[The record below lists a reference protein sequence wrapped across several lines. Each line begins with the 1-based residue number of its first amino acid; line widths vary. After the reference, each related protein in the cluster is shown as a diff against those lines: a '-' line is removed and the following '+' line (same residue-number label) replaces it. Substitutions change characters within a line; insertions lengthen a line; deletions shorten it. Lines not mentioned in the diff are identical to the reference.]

1 MSSIN
6 WLKKLQGYKQQVKK
20 EQLDFLK
27 KATESK
33 QKHLLEQLKKIQ
45 KHKQKIAQEKNDS
58 LIDFL
63 KKTTKSKQENSFS
76 TDVKFGISYFRT

>member
-27 KATESK
+27 KGVPR
-33 QKHLLEQLKKIQ
+33 
-45 KHKQKIAQEKNDS
+45 DS
-58 LIDFL
+58 LWSGWFL
-63 KKTTKSKQENSFS
+63 QEYYYL
-76 TDVKFGISYFRT
+76 IH